1 MVVGV
6 TAEILS
12 PRAHWKKLCAS
23 CTCGNPWA
31 AFTWEVSIIIAH
43 MGLSIFLPSPTSR
56 SFTENWA
63 WCEGFNPMT
72 YQTPPISYKV
82 ATISMLFCFFFTWSD
97 DRNHLM
103 FQISTSLFVLKTIM
117 RKIFLGLSFWWN
129 EPYCYSLSCFIPH
142 ISIAYGAFESL
153 ELLKHNLEA
162 WDHSYSW
169 LLNSSLRGII
179 NNKIHCNS
187 MQNKTNKIFLMSKQK
202 NKVSVHL
209 IPSEFSL
216 LFHSQ
221 LIKLA
226 ALLLFP
232 RGKQTCNAET
242 RSVDTSVHTHV
253 LGVGRKD
260 RQ

>member
-1 MVVGV
+1 MGV

-31 AFTWEVSIIIAH
+31 AFTWEVSYGTHGAFHLPAISNLEVLH
-43 MGLSIFLPSPTSR
+43 WKLSLVWR
-56 SFTENWA
+56 L
-63 WCEGFNPMT
+63 NPMT

-82 ATISMLFCFFFTWSD
+82 ATTSMLFCFFFHMVWWQKPPD
-97 DRNHLM
+97 VPNQH
-103 FQISTSLFVLKTIM
+103 IIICAE
-117 RKIFLGLSFWWN
+117 IFLGLSFWWN
-129 EPYCYSLSCFIPH
+129 EPYRYSLSCFIPH
-142 ISIAYGAFESL
+142 ISIAYSAFESL

-162 WDHSYSW
+162 WDHTYSW

-187 MQNKTNKIFLMSKQK
+187 MQNKTNNIFLMSKQK

-209 IPSEFSL
+209 VPSEFSL
-216 LFHSQ
+216 LFYSQ
-221 LIKLA
+221 LVNKTGCSSPFSQRQA
-226 ALLLFP
+226 SMQC
-232 RGKQTCNAET
+232 R
-242 RSVDTSVHTHV
+242 DTDIPVHRHV